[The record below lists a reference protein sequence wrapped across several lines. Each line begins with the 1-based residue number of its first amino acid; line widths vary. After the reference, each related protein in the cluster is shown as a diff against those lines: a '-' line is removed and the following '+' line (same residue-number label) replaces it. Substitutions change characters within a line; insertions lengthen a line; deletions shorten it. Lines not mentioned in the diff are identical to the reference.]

1 MSENVIFCF
10 SGTGNCLD
18 LAKNIAA
25 GLGDTDI
32 VMMKRELARTD
43 VTDAKRV
50 GFVFPCFGGGAPSD
64 VLKYARKIKIA
75 PGAYTFGVSS
85 SAAYAGTGLYELNK
99 IVPLKY
105 WKTVNHQCSCIWLF
119 PHDLLGPVAK
129 SQAKSEDDARLIASE
144 IRMAV
149 VTGKNPPNNPI
160 NAIENKGFATLGAKK
175 AKDFRVSDAC
185 IGCGT
190 CAKLCPRGNITILG
204 GRAIIGY
211 DCAGCLSCL
220 QYCPKNA
227 ISMGKITDKREHYH
241 NPNVTAAD
249 LCEPLIH
256 ID

>member
-32 VMMKRELARTD
+32 VLMKRELARTD

-50 GFVFPCFGGGAPSD
+50 GFVFPCFGGGAPAD
-64 VLKYARKIKIA
+64 VLKYARTIRIA

-85 SAAYAGTGLYELNK
+85 SASYAGTGLFELNK

-105 WKTVNHQCSCIWLF
+105 WKTVKHQCSCIWLF
-119 PHDLLGPVAK
+119 PHDMLGPVEK
-129 SQAKSEDDARLIASE
+129 SQAKSEDDARMIASD
-144 IRMAV
+144 IRMGV
-149 VTGKNPPNNPI
+149 VTGKNPPNNPLH
-160 NAIENKGFATLGAKK
+160 AVENKGFATLGVKK
-175 AKDFRVSDAC
+175 TKGFRVSDAC
-185 IGCGT
+185 VGCGT
-190 CAKLCPRGNITILG
+190 CVNLCPRGNITLIG
-204 GRAIIGY
+204 KRAVIGY

-220 QYCPKNA
+220 QYCPEHA
-227 ISMGKITDKREHYH
+227 ISLGKVTDRREHYH

-249 LCEPLIH
+249 LMKPLIH